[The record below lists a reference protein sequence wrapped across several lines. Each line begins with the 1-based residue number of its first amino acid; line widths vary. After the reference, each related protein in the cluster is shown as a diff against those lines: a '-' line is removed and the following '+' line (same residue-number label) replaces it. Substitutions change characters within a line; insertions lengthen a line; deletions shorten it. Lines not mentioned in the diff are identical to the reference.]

1 MDVEVRGWQTE
12 AERMALRRWAFGLQV
27 LEIGAFE
34 GLSTMQLAITATHV
48 TTIDTFDGR
57 GTVHSGSDTEV
68 NFHRNMQACG
78 LSHKVLPI
86 KGESLQVMSRLEQ
99 VFDLVYIDGSHD
111 YESVRADAEAAR
123 KLLKPGGFLA
133 FHDYD
138 LGHPGVQ
145 QVVDALVQDGF
156 HSVDQSERAVLLKE
170 GVSQRKAVNVAV
182 LLPSYNGWFMHAGV
196 QTSAWNKA
204 SESTRCNH
212 TIFKP
217 RGGGSSVLTSCFN
230 KMTCEAMNAREL
242 DGFTHLAM
250 MHADVN
256 PDPCWLD
263 VLVEELEVG
272 RFDMVSAVIPI
283 KDHKGLTSTGLSTPV
298 GRWAVRRLTMHEVFD
313 LPETFTAADIPWRAG
328 EENLLLNSGCF
339 VMRFDRPWFS
349 GLCWRQ
355 QDRIVK
361 VLTTGKYGNESQ
373 SEDWDWSR
381 QLIDRGC
388 RLAATRKVGLFHE
401 RPEFHNRA
409 AWGTWECDHDFIGES
424 VAFHMH
430 QGTDS
435 GAAVGED
442 DRSAVPALAASGD
455 ERG

>member
-34 GLSTMQLAITATHV
+34 GLSTLQMAMTATHV

-57 GTVHSGSDTEV
+57 GTVHQATDTAATFLANV
-68 NFHRNMQACG
+68 KATG
-78 LSHKVLPI
+78 LGHKILPI
-86 KGESLQVMSRLEQ
+86 RGESAKVMEKLEQ
-99 VFDLVYIDGSHD
+99 VFDLIYIDGSHD
-111 YESVRADAEAAR
+111 YESVKADVDGAR
-123 KLLKPGGFLA
+123 KILKPGGLLA

-138 LGHPGVQ
+138 QNHPGVQ
-145 QVVDALVQDGF
+145 RVVDSLREDGF
-156 HSVDQSERAVLLKE
+156 YCVDQANTAVLLKH
-170 GVSQRKAVNVAV
+170 GVSQRKPVNVAV
-182 LLPSYNGWFMHAGV
+182 LFPSYNGWFMHAGV

-204 SESTRCNH
+204 SGSTYCNH

-242 DGFTHLAM
+242 EGFTHLAM
-250 MHADVN
+250 IHADIN

-283 KDHKGLTSTGLSTPV
+283 KDFKGLTSTGLSTPA
-298 GRWAVRRLTMHEVFD
+298 GRWAVRRLTMREVFE
-313 LPETFTAADIPWRAG
+313 LPETFTAQDVPWRT
-328 EENLLLNSGCF
+328 EEESLLLNSGCF
-339 VMRFDRPWFS
+339 VMRFDRPWFA
-349 GLCWRQ
+349 GLHWRQ

-361 VLTTGKYGNESQ
+361 VLTTGQFGNESQ

-409 AWGTWECDHDFIGES
+409 AWGEWEIDRDFMAEEKIIQES
-424 VAFHMH
+424 
-430 QGTDS
+430 
-435 GAAVGED
+435 
-442 DRSAVPALAASGD
+442 RSAVLNDNALPAAASAGSGD
-455 ERG
+455 AVG